1 MSSQNSFIP
10 GPRLSECLASAIN
23 HSGSMLRAT
32 VERSSTVML
41 LRVGGEID
49 AANRD
54 AWQCLVDEVAA
65 ATTAPGL
72 LVVDTSGMDFMA
84 SVAFRVLIE
93 QSARCRVRGITL
105 CLVSNQPIVARIM
118 GAAWAG
124 VELPFY
130 QSVDAALHD
139 YRPSQLSRH

>member
-1 MSSQNSFIP
+1 
-10 GPRLSECLASAIN
+10 
-23 HSGSMLRAT
+23 MLRAT

-49 AANRD
+49 AANKDTWKR
-54 AWQCLVDEVAA
+54 LVDDVAG
-65 ATTAPGL
+65 ATAAPGL